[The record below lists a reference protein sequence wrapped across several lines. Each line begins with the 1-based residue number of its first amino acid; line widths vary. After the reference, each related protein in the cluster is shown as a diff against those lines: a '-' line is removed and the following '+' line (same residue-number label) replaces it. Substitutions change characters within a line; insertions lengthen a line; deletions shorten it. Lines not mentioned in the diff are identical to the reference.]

1 MNSLLACNA
10 SRPKRA
16 ARSTAAFTLPEILTS
31 VALFSLLLGGL
42 VYGNLFGLKLYEAAQ
57 NKLNAGDSARK
68 VLEKMADEIRNAK
81 IIWVGGVANG
91 FFEEVTMGDPQT
103 GNAILICPTTN
114 RASFSVYF
122 LDPSDHT
129 LKRTTSGG
137 DEVQVLAHSITNNL
151 VFQAQDCLGNVLTDN
166 QNNRVIHMR
175 FEIYQPQV
183 QAPTPDHYTLE
194 TAVTRRILE

>member
-1 MNSLLACNA
+1 MKSPPASSGLTRPASL
-10 SRPKRA
+10 
-16 ARSTAAFTLPEILTS
+16 TAAFSLPEILTS

-81 IIWVGGVANG
+81 IVWVGSVAHG
-91 FFEEVTMGDPQT
+91 FFEEVALGEPQA

-114 RASFSVYF
+114 TANFSVFF
-122 LDPSDHT
+122 LDTSDHT
-129 LKRTTSGG
+129 LKRTTSAE
-137 DEVQVLAHSITNNL
+137 DTVMLLAHSITNNL
-151 VFQAQDCLGNVLTDN
+151 VFEAQDCLGNVLTDN
-166 QNNRVIHMR
+166 HNNRVIRMR

-183 QAPTPDHYTLE
+183 QAPTPDHFTLE
-194 TAVTRRILE
+194 TAVTRRVLE